1 MLINPKKCNAGAMSL
16 DAYFRVIS
24 SMAQLTL
31 MAFAKH
37 KYYEKLNAGIE
48 HP

>member
-1 MLINPKKCNAGAMSL
+1 MLL
-16 DAYFRVIS
+16 DAHFRVIS
-24 SMAQLTL
+24 IMARLTL
-31 MAFAKH
+31 MAFAKD